1 MHRQRITL
9 PAIAAL
15 SAVVLAAC
23 GAQDEPT
30 DAAPGAGQASTPAVT
45 ADPTPTEPAEP
56 QPNAADIQF
65 ARDMIPHHAQ
75 AIVMAEVAARRA
87 SDPAVRD
94 LAEQIQAAQGPEIE
108 QLASWLTAW
117 GEPAPDPDAMGG
129 HGDMAGMM
137 GPEEMAELAEARGAR
152 LDRMFLTSMI
162 EHHRG
167 AVEMAR
173 EQIEGGRHPGAVE
186 MAEEIVAT
194 QQDEIDTMQ
203 ELLAR

>member
-30 DAAPGAGQASTPAVT
+30 DAAPGAGQTSTPVVT
-45 ADPTPTEPAEP
+45 TSPTPTETAESA
-56 QPNAADIQF
+56 NAADVQF

-87 SDPAVRD
+87 ADPAVRE
-94 LAEQIQAAQGPEIE
+94 LAEQIQAAQGPEID
-108 QLASWLTAW
+108 QLTSWLTAW

-137 GPEEMAELAEARGAR
+137 GPEEMAELAGAQGAR

-173 EQIEGGRHPGAVE
+173 EQIQRGQHPGAVE

-194 QQDEIDTMQ
+194 QQAEIDTMRQ
-203 ELLAR
+203 LLAR